1 MSCRGNS
8 GVNSGTAEWQLD
20 HLSSICKLGTE
31 WQANSQQASATG
43 MAITKAS

>member
-8 GVNSGTAEWQLD
+8 GVKSGTAEWQLD
-20 HLSSICKLGTE
+20 HFSSICKLGTE
-31 WQANSQQASATG
+31 WQANSQHSSATG